1 MDEFKLINIE
11 SYQILAPLNWKEIDY
26 DSTKYEFGIDT
37 GNNQIFFNLKE
48 YAKNI
53 QNKIVTKNIV
63 AFRFEINIL
72 SLNQDQL
79 ESHPESIGNIDILN
93 ENQLDFILHYIQ
105 NNLIFLK

>member
-48 YAKNI
+48 YAK
-53 QNKIVTKNIV
+53 KHSK
-63 AFRFEINIL
+63 
-72 SLNQDQL
+72 
-79 ESHPESIGNIDILN
+79 
-93 ENQLDFILHYIQ
+93 
-105 NNLIFLK
+105 